1 MQHTLC
7 SFCRKCC
14 SAVECV
20 GAFPLSL
27 IGNSSSSSSRTIDP
41 MNELIK
47 SIGSMEAEKEER

>member
-1 MQHTLC
+1 MQYTLC

-14 SAVECV
+14 AAVECV

-27 IGNSSSSSSRTIDP
+27 IGNSSSRTIDP

-47 SIGSMEAEKEER
+47 SIGSMEAEKEEG